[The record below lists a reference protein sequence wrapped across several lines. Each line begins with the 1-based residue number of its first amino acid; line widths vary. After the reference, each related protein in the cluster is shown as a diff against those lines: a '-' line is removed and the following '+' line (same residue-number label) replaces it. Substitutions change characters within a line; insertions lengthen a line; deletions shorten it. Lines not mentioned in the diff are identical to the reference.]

1 VRELGTFTLNRR
13 SRQIGSTERYAKG
26 RPREDPVLA
35 AESGTRR
42 EVRMVVP
49 ASPEHLRAVRLVA
62 ADAAGRA
69 GLDFDDTDD
78 LRIAMDELAH
88 WLIPYTSEPLR
99 LDFSV
104 GDGNVLVE
112 GRACAVTTIPEL
124 DEFSEVI
131 LRSVANELEITRRDG
146 EVRFAFVKRR
156 GHA

>member
-1 VRELGTFTLNRR
+1 MRR
-13 SRQIGSTERYAKG
+13 D
-26 RPREDPVLA
+26 RPREDTVLA

-88 WLIPYTSEPLR
+88 WLIPYTSDPLR
-99 LDFSV
+99 LDFTV

-112 GRACAVTTIPEL
+112 GQASAMTTIPAL
-124 DEFSEVI
+124 DPLSEVI
-131 LRSVANELEITRRDG
+131 LRSVADGLEITRRDG
-146 EVRFAFVKRR
+146 QVRFAFVKRR
-156 GHA
+156 GDA